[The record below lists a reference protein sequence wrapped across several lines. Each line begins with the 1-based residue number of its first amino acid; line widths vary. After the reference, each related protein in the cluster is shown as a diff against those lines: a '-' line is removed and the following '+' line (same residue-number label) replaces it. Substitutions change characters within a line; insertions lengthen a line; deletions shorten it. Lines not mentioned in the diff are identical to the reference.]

1 MNTDVGIQNSVTRQR
16 NGVVK
21 GGSEEAAALLSPKN
35 SEAALLSPKNSEAAL
50 LSPKN
55 SEAAHLRPKTPTYV
69 PPTPSSRNT
78 VLDSRPNLETDF

>member
-35 SEAALLSPKNSEAAL
+35 SEAALLSPKNSEAAP
-50 LSPKN
+50 LSPKTTN
-55 SEAAHLRPKTPTYV
+55 YV

-78 VLDSRPNLETDF
+78 VLDGRPNLETDF

>member
-1 MNTDVGIQNSVTRQR
+1 MGIQNSVTRQR

-35 SEAALLSPKNSEAAL
+35 SEAALLSPKNSEAAP
-50 LSPKN
+50 LSPK
-55 SEAAHLRPKTPTYV
+55 TTTYV

-78 VLDSRPNLETDF
+78 VLDARPNLETDF

>member
-1 MNTDVGIQNSVTRQR
+1 MGIQNSVTRQR

-35 SEAALLSPKNSEAAL
+35 SEAALLSPKNSEAAP
-50 LSPKN
+50 LSPKTTN
-55 SEAAHLRPKTPTYV
+55 YV

-78 VLDSRPNLETDF
+78 VLDGRPNLETDF

>member
-1 MNTDVGIQNSVTRQR
+1 MNTDLGIQNSVTRQR

-50 LSPKN
+50 LSPK
-55 SEAAHLRPKTPTYV
+55 TPTYV

>member
-21 GGSEEAAALLSPKN
+21 GGSEEAAALLSPKK
-35 SEAALLSPKNSEAAL
+35 SEAALLSPKNSEAAP
-50 LSPKN
+50 LSPKTTN
-55 SEAAHLRPKTPTYV
+55 YV

-78 VLDSRPNLETDF
+78 VLDGRPNLETDF

>member
-21 GGSEEAAALLSPKN
+21 GASEEAAALLSPKN
-35 SEAALLSPKNSEAAL
+35 SEAALLSPKNSEAAP
-50 LSPKN
+50 LSPK
-55 SEAAHLRPKTPTYV
+55 TTTYV

-78 VLDSRPNLETDF
+78 VLDGRPNLETDF

>member
-1 MNTDVGIQNSVTRQR
+1 MGIQNSVTRQR

-35 SEAALLSPKNSEAAL
+35 SEAALLSPKNSEAAP
-50 LSPKN
+50 LSPK
-55 SEAAHLRPKTPTYV
+55 TTTYV

-78 VLDSRPNLETDF
+78 VLDGRPNLETDF

>member
-1 MNTDVGIQNSVTRQR
+1 MNTDVGIKNSVARQR

-35 SEAALLSPKNSEAAL
+35 SGTALLSPKNSEAAP
-50 LSPKN
+50 LSPK
-55 SEAAHLRPKTPTYV
+55 TTTYV

-78 VLDSRPNLETDF
+78 VLDGRPNLETDF

>member
-1 MNTDVGIQNSVTRQR
+1 MNTDLGIQNSVTRQR

-50 LSPKN
+50 LSPK
-55 SEAAHLRPKTPTYV
+55 TPTYV

-78 VLDSRPNLETDF
+78 VLDGRPNLETDF

>member
-1 MNTDVGIQNSVTRQR
+1 MGIQNSVTRQR

-35 SEAALLSPKNSEAAL
+35 SEAALLSPK
-50 LSPKN
+50 
-55 SEAAHLRPKTPTYV
+55 TPTYV

-78 VLDSRPNLETDF
+78 VLDGRPNLETDF